1 MQYIKSNLNNK
12 KIIILFLLAVL
23 IVSVPSVFAWHY
35 KQSFFYNNWDIY
47 GGSSSNR
54 YVSKGYLSESYL
66 SESYNYDSSMYYK
79 SKGFSD
85 YQKSEYSYYY
95 DTKSKKPKIV
105 SKKVSIKEV
114 VAHFEGNQGPWE
126 HVSNGDAKAPT
137 LALSGLKKGQ
147 TVKVLDVTGSYSH
160 RIYHNKDQLPS
171 SCRKDTYGTFTDEN
185 KKTIAR
191 FPLTRDTFGSGSSF
205 DKGIKVSQGATRLYI
220 HILES
225 GSNNYFDNSG
235 NRDNR
240 LPCEV
245 ELKTFR
251 VPQCSD
257 GIDNDKDGKI
267 DEDDLGCVNRF
278 DDDEREH
285 DPECRYV

>member
-1 MQYIKSNLNNK
+1 MESTQHKMQYIKSNLNNK

-66 SESYNYDSSMYYK
+66 SESYNYDS
-79 SKGFSD
+79 
-85 YQKSEYSYYY
+85 
-95 DTKSKKPKIV
+95 KSKKPKIV

-235 NRDNR
+235 NRDSR
-240 LPCEV
+240 KPCEV
-245 ELKTFR
+245 QLKVFEEKK
-251 VPQCSD
+251 VS
-257 GIDNDKDGKI
+257 K
-267 DEDDLGCVNRF
+267 
-278 DDDEREH
+278 
-285 DPECRYV
+285 